1 MEVSG
6 YYLVSIDNGH
16 DVLSTANST
25 NADLISIGNN
35 MTRVD
40 GCMALKLLRDD
51 KAIQHI
57 LVINITGNTS

>member
-6 YYLVSIDNGH
+6 YYLVSIDNCH
-16 DVLSTANST
+16 DLLSTAKST
-25 NADLISIGNN
+25 NADLISMGNN
-35 MTRVD
+35 MTGVD
-40 GCMALKLLRDD
+40 GYMALKLLLDD